1 MWLVVFF
8 ISATLQQFCDLRAAW
23 YRRHH
28 EVDFVCCDG
37 LAGVAA
43 VVALQASGKFVDLR

>member
-1 MWLVVFF
+1 MVFF
-8 ISATLQQFCDLRAAW
+8 ISATLQQFCDLREEW
-23 YRRHH
+23 HRRHH

-43 VVALQASGKFVDLR
+43 VVVALHPSGKFVDLR